1 MHLQFN
7 PGIGTCVKPLNAH
20 RLQVTVDRLNRMTIR
35 THFVASI
42 PQACGRTVA
51 RRTCTGAA
59 PLHPDRL
66 RQDAGLI
73 NRALGG
79 ANNYSPLRPT
89 AAPRRADQTH
99 PPSPPA
105 RGAFLRVAGVV
116 LPAVSQSP
124 PARGA
129 FMGRFFILPLPDA
142 VAARMEAPPMGQA
155 FSARVQGC
163 TAQREAYP

>member
-1 MHLQFN
+1 VHLQFN

-42 PQACGRTVA
+42 PQACGRMVA

-73 NRALGG
+73 SRALGG
-79 ANNYSPLRPT
+79 CIAQPPRPGGQ
-89 AAPRRADQTH
+89 AIR
-99 PPSPPA
+99 PPSPPRVRGGSSGRASLRAASERARARHPGGRRDARAIQRTSPVWRRTTRSMRARAPSASVGRMPGDTLA
-105 RGAFLRVAGVV
+105 RGGYR
-116 LPAVSQSP
+116 
-124 PARGA
+124 
-129 FMGRFFILPLPDA
+129 
-142 VAARMEAPPMGQA
+142 
-155 FSARVQGC
+155 C
-163 TAQREAYP
+163 